1 MNQEERV
8 VLEHRGYMKQAI
20 EIACQNLQRPFGA
33 LLVDSREGEVI
44 ASAVN
49 RSYRNPV
56 AHSELEVIHK
66 AVELNAGDVAWQST
80 VLYVTAEPCPMCM
93 AGILWTGIPKVVYGS
108 SMRTLKGLGYRHI
121 AIQAKEMTA
130 AATGG
135 LICELIGGV
144 LETDCDALFAAAMK
158 LERKSKG
165 TTDSGS
171 TDHWGASES

>member
-1 MNQEERV
+1 MADMNQEERV

-33 LLVDSREGEVI
+33 LLVDSVEGEVI

-66 AVELNAGDVAWQST
+66 AVEQNAGDVAWQNT
-80 VLYVTAEPCPMCM
+80 VMYVTAEPCPMCM

-108 SMRTLKGLGYRHI
+108 TMMTLKELGYRHI
-121 AIQAKEMTA
+121 AVPATQMTA
-130 AATGG
+130 AATGN
-135 LICELIGGV
+135 LSCELIGGV

-158 LERKSKG
+158 LERKSR
-165 TTDSGS
+165 
-171 TDHWGASES
+171 GAGI